1 MFRLYLTGYL
11 DLASDLDVVI
21 VVVGVR
27 GDPETALLQ
36 SCGEI
41 IRFMGT
47 VSVLRYKFTVK
58 KLVSRCFLCNF
69 IVLIVFIV

>member
-47 VSVLRYKFTVK
+47 VSVLCYNYKFTEK
-58 KLVSRCFLCNF
+58 NAGLK
-69 IVLIVFIV
+69 VFSL